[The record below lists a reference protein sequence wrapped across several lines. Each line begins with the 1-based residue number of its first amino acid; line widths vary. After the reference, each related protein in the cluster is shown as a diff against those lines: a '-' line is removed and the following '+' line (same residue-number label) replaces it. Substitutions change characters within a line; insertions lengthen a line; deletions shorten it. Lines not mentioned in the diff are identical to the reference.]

1 MGTTANRFERIC
13 AFNAC
18 AGIVHPAIFIAVETN
33 KTQRQLVIDQR
44 QIDHAIIT
52 LAKRIAIDK
61 AEIDKGRRFKLVR
74 IRGFCKN
81 PDGTGQRVRAK

>member
-1 MGTTANRFERIC
+1 MPVPVLSTQ
-13 AFNAC
+13 
-18 AGIVHPAIFIAVETN
+18 TN